1 MVFSI
6 DYKCDCSPKNLCVP
20 DTILKCLLLSN
31 GKERLCRLP
40 AKIDDEANRSCLYPN
55 SNAENSNKLKA
66 IKKGARMM
74 DGLFAAL

>member
-6 DYKCDCSPKNLCVP
+6 DCKCDCSPKNSVTSFKMRYCFQMENSGCAV
-20 DTILKCLLLSN
+20 
-31 GKERLCRLP
+31 LP